1 MPDQPKKPRA
11 RVTMDDIAAR
21 AGVSK
26 ITVSR
31 ALRNFSNVNADTRR
45 RVLEAARAAG
55 YRLNLPARNLRLN
68 RSHTIAVVIEM
79 DPSVERPMTDPYPLS
94 LLGGISQELANAGFG
109 LLLTTLR
116 SLDGPAVHA
125 AEGVILLGQGPGGS
139 AVEVVR
145 KLGLPCV
152 VWGEAKRRDSY
163 CVVGSD
169 NVHGGELAA
178 ERLYSLG
185 RRRLAFCGDARH
197 AEVAA
202 RLEGFKRFAATH
214 NCAVVAEVPCEFSFP
229 AGAAAVARLVA
240 DEIAIDGVFAASDS
254 IAMGVVRA
262 LIDRGHRVPEDVSV
276 IGYDDMPIGAS
287 FVPALTTVRQD
298 WAAGG
303 GSLARKVVLAIA
315 GQRVDPEQLPTQ
327 LIIRST

>member
-1 MPDQPKKPRA
+1 
-11 RVTMDDIAAR
+11 MDDIAAR

-31 ALRNFSNVNADTRR
+31 ALRNVANVNADTRQ

-94 LLGGISQELANAGFG
+94 ILGGISQELAKAGYS

-116 SLDGPAVHA
+116 SLDAPAVSA
-125 AEGVILLGQGPGGS
+125 AEGIILLGQGPGGA

-152 VWGEAKRRDSY
+152 VWGEATRRAGY
-163 CVVGSD
+163 CSVGSD
-169 NVHGGELAA
+169 NHHGGELAA
-178 ERLYSLG
+178 ERLHSLG
-185 RRRLAFCGDARH
+185 RRRLAFLGDTRH

-202 RLEGFKRFAATH
+202 RLKGFKRFVAAH
-214 NCAVVAEVPCEFSFP
+214 NCTLVAELACEFSFP
-229 AGAAAVARLVA
+229 AGAAAVARLLA
-240 DEIAIDGVFAASDS
+240 DDTSIDGVFTASDS
-254 IAMGVVRA
+254 IAMGVVRT
-262 LIDRGHRVPEDVSV
+262 LIERGRRVPEDVSV
-276 IGYDDMPIGAS
+276 IGYDDLPIGAS
-287 FVPALTTVRQD
+287 FVPALTTIRQD
-298 WAAGG
+298 WAGG
-303 GSLARKVVLAIA
+303 GRLLAQKVMLAIA
-315 GQRVDPEQLPTQ
+315 GHRVDPERLPTQ
-327 LIIRST
+327 LITRST